1 MATRKRKSTKK
12 RTKTTRSR
20 RKAPARKTARK
31 SRKAPAKKKAKRR
44 TAIAKKSIPKRRKRR
59 ANPAPRKLKAGAVV
73 AGGAGVATGLLA
85 GPAVQAKTGLTGVA
99 GELVAAAVPM
109 ALGYVAHRLKKPNL
123 ASGLMGSGV
132 ALAMLSAFRRGRAYI
147 PIVKDLDVGP
157 LGQIVPKI
165 YTNAASSKLYV
176 KGFDGNM
183 VPIRESG
190 VNLGKVQTIKLD
202 SGRVIRG
209 WTMGQL
215 KLKNKPYTVI
225 YDQGRKRAHLV
236 AGVVATRPD
245 SFAGV
250 VQTRPGFAGVV
261 KAKPRSFAG
270 GVGPYSR
277 PFSHGGGSTGY
288 GY

>member
-1 MATRKRKSTKK
+1 MAARKQTTKK
-12 RTKTTRSR
+12 RKPTAKR
-20 RKAPARKTARK
+20 RKAPAKKTARK
-31 SRKAPAKKKAKRR
+31 RRKPAKKKAKRR
-44 TAIAKKSIPKRRKRR
+44 TAIAKKSLPKRRKRR
-59 ANPAPRKLKAGAVV
+59 ANPGPRKLKAGAVV

-85 GPAVQAKTGLTGVA
+85 GPAVQAKIGLTGIA

-109 ALGYVAHRLKKPNL
+109 ALGYVAHKMKKPNL
-123 ASGLMGSGV
+123 AGGLMGSGV
-132 ALAMLSAFRRGRAYI
+132 ALAMLSAFRRGRNFI
-147 PIVKDLDVGP
+147 PIVKDLDFGP

-165 YTNAASSKLYV
+165 YTNAASSRLYV

-183 VPIRESG
+183 IPIQDTG

-215 KLKNKPYTVI
+215 KLHKKPYTVI
-225 YDQGRKRAHLV
+225 YDQGRKQAHLV
-236 AGVVATRPD
+236 AGVVSTRPD

-277 PFSHGGGSTGY
+277 PFSHGGGATGY